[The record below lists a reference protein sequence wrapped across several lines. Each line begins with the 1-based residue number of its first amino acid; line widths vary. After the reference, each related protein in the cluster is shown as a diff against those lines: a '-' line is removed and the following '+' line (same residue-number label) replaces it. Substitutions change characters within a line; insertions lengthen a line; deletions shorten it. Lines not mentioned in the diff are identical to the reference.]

1 MKLKLMI
8 SCAITFVCLLH
19 VAAALA
25 KLDFSGTWVLD
36 KNRVQSSSF
45 SLLFRQRKLRSKL
58 KLEL

>member
-25 KLDFSGTWVLD
+25 KLDFRGTWVLD
-36 KNRVQSSSF
+36 KNRSF
-45 SLLFRQRKLRSKL
+45 SNPPGLDQTFIIIHTGDQIKL
-58 KLEL
+58 